1 MLLKYKGILIIKLY
15 KKSDHCL
22 LKLDQ
27 LQVNSHWKLNLNCT
41 LKKIA
46 KAKIGLVCRLC
57 STVRIVKKNTKSIF
71 QFLPWS
77 DLEIEPSKHQWNCL
91 NGFFFARLI
100 RNPIKVYADRNGE
113 FAYHEFKISY
123 KYKRFESA
131 NTKFD
136 HERSW
141 NLLLKHISLCAY
153 SNITYKQSQ
162 FCSSAFTSLGCTH

>member
-46 KAKIGLVCRLC
+46 KAKICLVCRLC

-91 NGFFFARLI
+91 NGFLWDSKSHKDVCWSKWWI
-100 RNPIKVYADRNGE
+100 CL
-113 FAYHEFKISY
+113 
-123 KYKRFESA
+123 
-131 NTKFD
+131 
-136 HERSW
+136 SW
-141 NLLLKHISLCAY
+141 IQDKLQIQTFWKC
-153 SNITYKQSQ
+153 
-162 FCSSAFTSLGCTH
+162 